1 MSELEKLN
9 QEIRDC
15 RRCELYQS
23 RASAVPGEGPED
35 AEILFVGEAPGWHE
49 DRQGRPFVGAAGR
62 YLEELL
68 ASINLTREQVYITNV
83 LKSRPPNN
91 RDPRSEEIE
100 ACKPFLERQIAL
112 MKPKLVV
119 TLGRFSLMHFL
130 PNAKISRVHGQPRRV
145 RDFLCY
151 PMYHPAAALHQPKYR
166 QAIEED
172 MRRIPQMLAKA
183 KELMDEEVP
192 EENHEQLSLF

>member
-15 RRCELYQS
+15 RRCELSQS
-23 RASAVPGEGPED
+23 RDNAVPGEGPED

-49 DRQGRPFVGAAGR
+49 DRQGRPFVGAAGK

-91 RDPRSEEIE
+91 RDP
-100 ACKPFLERQIAL
+100 
-112 MKPKLVV
+112 
-119 TLGRFSLMHFL
+119 
-130 PNAKISRVHGQPRRV
+130 
-145 RDFLCY
+145 
-151 PMYHPAAALHQPKYR
+151 
-166 QAIEED
+166 
-172 MRRIPQMLAKA
+172 
-183 KELMDEEVP
+183 
-192 EENHEQLSLF
+192 

>member
-9 QEIRDC
+9 QEIRD
-15 RRCELYQS
+15 RQRCELYQS

-49 DRQGRPFVGAAGR
+49 DRQGRPFVGAAGK

-91 RDPRSEEIE
+91 RDP
-100 ACKPFLERQIAL
+100 
-112 MKPKLVV
+112 
-119 TLGRFSLMHFL
+119 
-130 PNAKISRVHGQPRRV
+130 
-145 RDFLCY
+145 
-151 PMYHPAAALHQPKYR
+151 
-166 QAIEED
+166 
-172 MRRIPQMLAKA
+172 
-183 KELMDEEVP
+183 
-192 EENHEQLSLF
+192 